1 MTEPTDAIQLH
12 AQDPMGAAAHK
23 AAMLLSRQDLR
34 LLGAAS
40 PTLERGARSAELSRF
55 FVAWPAICRA
65 VSLLAETAP
74 NAAAKGAEEDARAQ
88 DFIEARAVTGGS
100 HDEPRSVS
108 TCRNNEQTQ

>member
-1 MTEPTDAIQLH
+1 MIPT
-12 AQDPMGAAAHK
+12 DPMGAAALK
-23 AAMLLSRQDLR
+23 AASFASKFDFYLF
-34 LLGAAS
+34 GAAC
-40 PTLERGARSAELSRF
+40 PDLDRETRAANLTRAFAN
-55 FVAWPAICRA
+55 WPKICRA
-65 VSLLAETAP
+65 MAALAETAP